1 MASVPNEDLPSSFV
15 PQSDF
20 PDSFVPTPSASMVQE
35 RARGERD
42 IERGFKKAPEPASIG
57 GDRKPSK
64 SRQDIGYSELGL
76 SGGVG
81 AAAGAALPEILG
93 IGGSVVSGLPGVL
106 GKIGQF
112 GQRAAPLV
120 GGTRTGRG
128 LSGGLSG
135 LASEAA
141 GQTYEMVDEPGFGA
155 EATRF
160 VVGGL
165 PVSAATTFATG
176 KAGKFLKF
184 ATNERFDLGKANAAV
199 IEQKTKAI
207 DALRGAGAG
216 PENYQRLF
224 DQIKSGADT
233 DIGLLHVKAA
243 QLATQ
248 AEDFAR
254 TLISDA
260 EQRAL
265 AETQRGAAAGA
276 DISAKAQTTASDI
289 ARQFE
294 QRLSQ
299 FKMSTESE
307 AQTVLQ
313 RSRET
318 AQGIRN
324 AAAGKAKD
332 QRDRMYQE
340 ASRIEQD
347 TQNQVQDFLRESQ
360 AEVVRLRSL
369 LSKTGKRME
378 QSRGYVKEAA
388 DRIGQ
393 PLTETEIGQAARA
406 PTEVQFNNLKKTRAQ
421 QISGSEKS
429 IFDAAKGLEQQG
441 QGYQTTQAYQN
452 AVKELNALLI
462 NPETKKASITV
473 PQLENQINSVLKAL
487 KGKEVSY
494 TNEAGENLIKIIPG
508 DFQSLEYLRR
518 FLGDR
523 ASGVP
528 AEGFDAISQDMAGT
542 LKKTVQ
548 AIQDEFVAKG
558 NQTKPWTDYL
568 NRYREASIPINNYK
582 SDLGSRLL
590 GKTDWDASQYAA
602 DAADIPSSIF
612 KSHGSVEAYRS
623 LSGATDAEIDRIG
636 RQFVANELFN
646 KGTKADAISRLE
658 WLKFPPFNQ
667 LRNDVDALAKAE
679 QLSGTKA
686 QDLLGKIKERGAKE
700 LKTALRTEE
709 PIQKILT
716 TGATARE
723 KAVTTPRKD
732 IQATIEQGKKSATQ
746 ALGLGQTQEK
756 RLLGQIPVQERRL
769 GTELRQQQK
778 QIGTQAAKESGGVIK
793 AAGESAKGIVA
804 DAKKRASEAVALGIQ
819 QRAIPE
825 AEANALQSE
834 LNKLTETPKQAFE
847 KIAFG
852 NDPVGQLRKF
862 APYIKR
868 TQQGIDD
875 YVSGL
880 MDGLA
885 TKVKGSPDAVVKE
898 WQDVLGPAHVGAGL
912 MSQSEANSIFQQ
924 LQQIQKISGG
934 NPQKLSAMEKVLVNL
949 IRTSVYQGPALITRR
964 IGE

>member
-1 MASVPNEDLPSSFV
+1 MAGTQVEHDPFATDKSKGVSVDYDPFAEV
-15 PQSDF
+15 PA
-20 PDSFVPTPSASMVQE
+20 PSASMVQE
-35 RARGERD
+35 RAREGLL
-42 IERGFKKAPEPASIG
+42 KKAPEPASIG

-64 SRQDIGYSELGL
+64 SRQDIGYGELGL
-76 SGGVG
+76 ATGIT
-81 AAAGAALPEILG
+81 AAAGAALPKMLQKGGQALEKVAPALGVAGRFGQFSKLENIL
-93 IGGSVVSGLPGVL
+93 S
-106 GKIGQF
+106 KIGQF

-120 GGTRTGRG
+120 GGTPLTRGATGAA
-128 LSGGLSG
+128 SG
-135 LASEAA
+135 AISEAA
-141 GQTYEMVDEPGFGA
+141 GQGYEMVDEPGFAA
-155 EATRF
+155 EAIRF

-165 PVSAATTFATG
+165 PVSAATTFVTG
-176 KAGKFLKF
+176 KAGKFLKR
-184 ATNERFDLGKANAAV
+184 ASKEVIDVSQANRAV

-233 DIGLLHVKAA
+233 DIGLLYVKGA

-248 AEDFAR
+248 AEDFGK

-265 AETQRGAAAGA
+265 GV
-276 DISAKAQTTASDI
+276 SAQAQTTASDI
-289 ARQFE
+289 TRQFE

-340 ASRIEQD
+340 ASRIEQN
-347 TQNQVQDFLRESQ
+347 TQNQVQDFLRESNK
-360 AEVVRLRSL
+360 EVVRLRL
-369 LSKTGKRME
+369 LLTKTGRRME
-378 QSRGYVKEAA
+378 QSKSYVKEAA
-388 DRIGQ
+388 DKIGQ

-421 QISGSEKS
+421 QIAGSEKS

-582 SDLGSRLL
+582 SDLGKYLL

-602 DAADIPSSIF
+602 DAAGIPASIF
-612 KSHGSVEAYRS
+612 KSHGSVEAYRQ

-646 KGTKADAISRLE
+646 QGEEAKKISRLE

-667 LRNDVDALAKAE
+667 LKNDVDALARAE
-679 QLSGTKA
+679 ELSGTKA
-686 QDLLGKIKERGAKE
+686 QDLLGRVKKRGAEVLKKE
-700 LKTALRTEE
+700 LGTEK
-709 PIQKILT
+709 PIQDILT
-716 TGATARE
+716 AGATARE

-732 IQATIEQGKKSATQ
+732 IQATIEQGKKSATE
-746 ALGLGQTQEK
+746 ALGLGQKQEK
-756 RLLGQIPVQERRL
+756 RLLGQIPIQERRL
-769 GTELRQQQK
+769 GTELRKQQK
-778 QIGTQAAKESGGVIK
+778 QIGTEAAKESGK
-793 AAGESAKGIVA
+793 IVS
-804 DAKKRASEAVALGIQ
+804 DAKKRASEAVALAKQ
-819 QRAIPE
+819 QRSIPD
-825 AEANALQSE
+825 AEAKALQDA
-834 LNKLTETPKQAFE
+834 LDTLTETPKQAFE

-852 NDPVGQLRKF
+852 NDPVGQLRKWS
-862 APYIKR
+862 PYIKR

-898 WQDVLGPAHVGAGL
+898 WNDVLGPAHVGAGL

-934 NPQKLSAMEKVLVNL
+934 NPQKLSAMERVLVNL